1 MIFWVLVAAFIFGVI
16 ACKCWGEAEEHGTVG
31 LYITSIALW
40 GMVLLASLAVN
51 KYAHLALN

>member
-1 MIFWVLVAAFIFGVI
+1 ML
-16 ACKCWGEAEEHGTVG
+16 GEAEEHDTVG
-31 LYITSIALW
+31 LYITSITIC